1 MPLAAAGA
9 LRRARFQHPAM
20 GRGVK
25 QRSWGRVGEM
35 KGQSWCHSRAKG
47 GARLEKQSPEEGIE
61 VQQQQVWAESSAWR
75 SQR

>member
-9 LRRARFQHPAM
+9 LQRARFQRPAM

-35 KGQSWCHSRAKG
+35 KGQSWGHGRAKG
-47 GARLEKQSPEEGIE
+47 GARLEKQSPEKGIE
-61 VQQQQVWAESSAWR
+61 VQQQQVWAETSTWR